1 MKHKAKYYIFLG
13 IIFLGLLIPL
23 SNTRVLAQ
31 EFELYSEN
39 DIFAEL
45 FPKVPGPNENVELE
59 LNSYSFNLNN
69 YYIAWFKDSIKQT
82 EGFGQRNFNFTTGP
96 SGSITTITAIVEY
109 EGQVFRKE
117 FEFSPSEVDLL
128 WEVSDAYTPPFYRG
142 KTLPLKQSLVR
153 VTAIPETLL
162 IEPTDAPNLVYY
174 WDKNYKRQGSA
185 SGFGKSFF
193 EFVTDPLGI
202 SDTITVTTNDRR
214 ENSFATDEINFNLE
228 IFNPKILIY
237 EINEQGRLLTQKALN
252 TNGRIQKDTIK
263 LSFHPLFMS
272 TIEPNFVDLF
282 VSWVVNESSQAPQD
296 FERQN
301 ELHIS
306 SGGRSGTTPISIE
319 LEGIEK
325 LLQKAQATFSITFD
339 IEDNENTSPFF

>member
-1 MKHKAKYYIFLG
+1 MKQQTKLYIFLSVL
-13 IIFLGLLIPL
+13 FFVSLGFFVHK
-23 SNTRVLAQ
+23 TQAQ
-31 EFELYSEN
+31 EFQLYSEE
-39 DIFAEL
+39 DIFAET
-45 FPKVPGPNENVELE
+45 FPKVPGPNEIVELE

-69 YYIAWFKDSIKQT
+69 YYIAWFENSEKKL
-82 EGFGQRNFNFTTGP
+82 EGFGQKKFEFTTGD
-96 SGSITTITAIVEY
+96 SGIITRITAVVEY

-142 KTLPLKQSLVR
+142 KTLPLKQSLIK

-162 IEPTDAPNLVYY
+162 IEPTDAPNLIYY
-174 WDKNYKRQGSA
+174 WDKNYKRQGSL

-193 EFVTDPLGI
+193 EFRTDPLGV

-214 ENSFATDEINFNLE
+214 ENSFASDEISFNLE
-228 IFNPKILIY
+228 AFTPKILIY
-237 EINEQGRLLTQKALN
+237 EINEQGRLLTHRALN
-252 TNGRIQKDTIK
+252 TNGRITKDTIK

-282 VSWVVNESSQAPQD
+282 VNWVINDSSSAPQD
-296 FERQN
+296 FEHQN

-306 SGGRSGTTPISIE
+306 SGGRSGSTSIRID
-319 LEGIEK
+319 LEGIER
-325 LLQKAQATFSITFD
+325 LLQQAQESFTITFD
-339 IEDNENTSPFF
+339 IEDEENTSPFF